1 MASLLERAPLV
12 LAVAQLAVAERRV
25 VVSLPPAPGFVTQ
38 AQRSLR
44 VLERAQSQEPP
55 ASSRL
60 AAEWRVAD
68 SVTRAQRALPVSEQ
82 VSSQELP
89 GEFPLAQAQSLLRE
103 CWILLWLLAAQLAAR
118 EQR

>member
-12 LAVAQLAVAERRV
+12 LAAAQFAVAERRV

-44 VLERAQSQEPP
+44 VLERAQ
-55 ASSRL
+55 
-60 AAEWRVAD
+60 
-68 SVTRAQRALPVSEQ
+68 
-82 VSSQELP
+82 SQELP